1 MKKNRSLR
9 CSFFMV
15 CLVNSIML
23 LSCKAKKAVIPEVV
37 IASKGISTDEIIA
50 SHYATQKDFST
61 IYIKSSVAY
70 TDDKQSQN
78 VSAEI
83 KIKKDE
89 KIQISIRFL
98 GITMAKAL
106 ISPTEVKYYEKIN
119 GKYFEGNFAGLSRWL
134 GTDLDFQK
142 VQNMLL
148 GQAFDDL
155 HKDTYQMTI
164 SDQLYKLE
172 NTTNLNINKAFYIDS
187 DQFLLKKQSIIQSST
202 GRMLQVTYPNHKE
215 FREAI
220 VPLNLVIEAIQ
231 HQEKT
236 NINIVYNA
244 FTFNEELSFPYGVP
258 DGYERIFID

>member
-9 CSFFMV
+9 WSFFMV
-15 CLVNSIML
+15 CLAISLTIV
-23 LSCKAKKAVIPEVV
+23 SCKAKKVVIPEVV
-37 IASKGISTDEIIA
+37 TASKGISTNEIIA
-50 SHYATQKDFST
+50 SHYATKKDFST
-61 IYIKSSVAY
+61 LYIKSSVAY

-89 KIQISIRFL
+89 KILISVRFL

-106 ISPTEVKYYEKIN
+106 ITPTEVKYYEKIN
-119 GKYFEGNFAGLSRWL
+119 GKYFEGNFAGLSQWL

-142 VQNMLL
+142 FQSMLV

-155 HKDTYQMTI
+155 HKETYQMTI
-164 SDQLYKLE
+164 ADQLYKLE
-172 NTTNLNINKAFYIDS
+172 NTTDLNANKAFYIDS
-187 DQFLLKKQSIIQSST
+187 DQFLLKRQSIIQPST
-202 GRMLQVTYPNHKE
+202 GRMLQVSYPNHKE
-215 FREAI
+215 FSEAI
-220 VPLNLVIEAIQ
+220 VPLNIDIEAIQ

-244 FTFNEELSFPYGVP
+244 FTINEELSFPYDVP

>member
-1 MKKNRSLR
+1 MEKNKSLR
-9 CSFFMV
+9 WFVSMFFLVSSLSF
-15 CLVNSIML
+15 
-23 LSCKAKKAVIPEVV
+23 LSCKAKKTVISEVV
-37 IASKGISTDEIIA
+37 PASKGISADGIIA
-50 SHYATQKDFST
+50 SHYATKKDFST
-61 IYIKSSVAY
+61 LYIKSSVAY

-89 KIQISIRFL
+89 KILISIRFL

-106 ISPTEVKYYEKIN
+106 ITPTEVKYYEKIN

-155 HKDTYQMTI
+155 HKETYQMTI

-172 NTTNLNINKAFYIDS
+172 STTDLNTNKAFYIDS

-215 FREAI
+215 FAESI

-244 FTFNEELSFPYGVP
+244 FTFNEELSFPYDVP